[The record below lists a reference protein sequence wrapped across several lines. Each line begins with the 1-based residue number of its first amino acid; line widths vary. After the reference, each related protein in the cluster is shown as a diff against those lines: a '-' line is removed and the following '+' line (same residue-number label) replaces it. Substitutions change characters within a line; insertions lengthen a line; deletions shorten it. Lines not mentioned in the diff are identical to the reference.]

1 MDIRGLGY
9 VCVESTDPQQWL
21 DYGTGV
27 LGMMVAPGMP
37 DNGAA
42 YLKMDERPFRIA
54 AFESDRDR
62 FGCAGWEVADA
73 AALETAAR
81 ELEQADVEVV
91 RGTAGEI
98 AARRVQDLIS
108 FRDPDGNRHEIFWG
122 PAMDFARFVSPVG
135 VSRFVTDGLGL
146 GHVVLPAPQFDATRA
161 FYAEV
166 MGFGLSDLM
175 KVRFTTDP
183 NEPEKRLH
191 FMHCNN
197 GRHHS
202 LAIFEAPMP
211 SGCVHMM
218 VEVESMDEVGRAL
231 DRMEAQGVKLSA
243 TLGKHTNDEM
253 ISFYMKTP
261 GGFDM
266 EYGCG
271 GKVVDW
277 DAHTTFESTVTSHWG
292 HDFSI
297 GFK

>member
-21 DYGTGV
+21 DYGTQV

-54 AFESDRDR
+54 AFKSEQDR

-73 AALETAAR
+73 AALETAAG
-81 ELEQADVEVV
+81 ELEQADVQVV
-91 RGTAGEI
+91 RGSADEI
-98 AARRVQDLIS
+98 AARRVQDLIR
-108 FRDPDGNRHEIFWG
+108 FQDPDGNRHEIFWG

-146 GHVVLPAPQFDATRA
+146 GHVVLPAPQFDATRD

-175 KVRFTTDP
+175 KVRFTPDP

-211 SGCVHMM
+211 GGCVHMM

-231 DRMEAQGVKLSA
+231 DRMQAKDIKLSA

-261 GGFDM
+261 GGFDL

-277 DAHTTFESTVTSHWG
+277 DRHTSFESTVTSHWG